1 MKDKQS
7 EFDFK
12 ENKKTDYE
20 VFSEWYR
27 EWRKKQ
33 DVKRECDRPESKV
46 KQKMPNK

>member
-12 ENKKTDYE
+12 VNKKTDYE
-20 VFSEWYR
+20 VFS

>member
-12 ENKKTDYE
+12 GNKKTDYE

-33 DVKRECDRPESKV
+33 DVKPKERDRKRSEEISSK
-46 KQKMPNK
+46 